1 MCRAS
6 FTRLQRLPPLDV
18 GMTLLRIEVWDSR
31 GRPLQEC
38 CGNFDTPLIP
48 VDHSALA
55 KLHLGIIRDC
65 GRLSAHS
72 VHFFRGG
79 EEVGS
84 WSLDGDYAEATLVPA

>member
-1 MCRAS
+1 
-6 FTRLQRLPPLDV
+6 
-18 GMTLLRIEVWDSR
+18 MTSLRVEVWDLD

-38 CGNFDTPLIP
+38 CGDFDTLQLP

-72 VHFFRGG
+72 VHFFRDG
-79 EEVGS
+79 EKVGS
-84 WSLDGDYAEATLVPA
+84 WSLDGDYTEATLAPTGTLGAEQRDQLVCVD